1 LVFLQDNAPTGQL
14 NKAFNL
20 KTGSAIFKTDYYFT
34 NHVCD
39 GRMFMARGDQLARQW
54 RILQSLIAA
63 RRGKSAADLAQEL
76 EYHWRTVY
84 RDLEALQLAGFP
96 IFTDRVEGK
105 NLWSILDTARNN
117 VPIPLNL
124 TELMALYFSRGMMT
138 VLKDTVFYES
148 LESFFQKIK
157 ATLPAEYDRL
167 RETIDRISAA
177 TRHRRNIEI
186 DYFTMSRK
194 KKTRRKVA
202 PYKIWFFDGAFY
214 LVGNCG
220 LREDIRIFAL
230 DRIKSLKLTDE
241 TFEMPEDFTVE
252 DFMRTSFGVFHGK
265 PRNVR
270 IRFAAEIAGYISEKI
285 WHATQTITPQKD
297 GSILFE
303 ARVAGTDEI
312 KFWVM
317 SWGAKA
323 QVLSPESLRNEIISE
338 AEDTLRNYHLN
349 SA

>member
-1 LVFLQDNAPTGQL
+1 
-14 NKAFNL
+14 
-20 KTGSAIFKTDYYFT
+20 
-34 NHVCD
+34 
-39 GRMFMARGDQLARQW
+39 MARGDQLARQW

-63 RRGKSAADLAQEL
+63 RRGKSAADLAREL

-105 NLWSILDTARNN
+105 NRWSILDTVRHNI
-117 VPIPLNL
+117 PIPLNL

-157 ATLPAEYDRL
+157 ATLPAETIQYLEKIEESFEVGSKPYKQYDRL
-167 RETIDRISAA
+167 RETIDRISEA
-177 TRHRRNIEI
+177 TRRRKNIEI
-186 DYFTMSRK
+186 EYFTMSRK

-230 DRIKSLKLTDE
+230 DRIKSLTLTDE
-241 TFEMPEDFTVE
+241 TFEMPEGFTVE

-265 PRNVR
+265 PQNVR
-270 IRFAAEIAGYISEKI
+270 VRFAAEVAGYISEKI
-285 WHATQTITPQKD
+285 WHKTQKIQPQKD
-297 GSILFE
+297 GSLIFE

-317 SWGAKA
+317 SWGSKA

-338 AEDTLRNYHLN
+338 AEDTLQNYHLN
-349 SA
+349 LA

>member
-1 LVFLQDNAPTGQL
+1 MQ
-14 NKAFNL
+14 
-20 KTGSAIFKTDYYFT
+20 Y
-34 NHVCD
+34 
-39 GRMFMARGDQLARQW
+39 
-54 RILQSLIAA
+54 
-63 RRGKSAADLAQEL
+63 L
-76 EYHWRTVY
+76 EKI
-84 RDLEALQLAGFP
+84 E
-96 IFTDRVEGK
+96 
-105 NLWSILDTARNN
+105 
-117 VPIPLNL
+117 
-124 TELMALYFSRGMMT
+124 
-138 VLKDTVFYES
+138 
-148 LESFFQKIK
+148 ESFEVGSKPYKQ
-157 ATLPAEYDRL
+157 YDRL

>member
-1 LVFLQDNAPTGQL
+1 
-14 NKAFNL
+14 
-20 KTGSAIFKTDYYFT
+20 
-34 NHVCD
+34 
-39 GRMFMARGDQLARQW
+39 MFMARGDQLARQW

-63 RRGKSAADLAQEL
+63 RRGKSAADLAREL

-105 NLWSILDTARNN
+105 NRWSILDTVRHNI
-117 VPIPLNL
+117 PIPLNL

-157 ATLPAEYDRL
+157 ATLPAETIQYLEKMEESFEVGSKPYKQYDRL
-167 RETIDRISAA
+167 RETIDRISEA
-177 TRHRRNIEI
+177 TRRRKNIEI
-186 DYFTMSRK
+186 EYFTMSRK

-230 DRIKSLKLTDE
+230 DRIKSLTLTDE
-241 TFEMPEDFTVE
+241 TFEMPEGFTVE

-265 PRNVR
+265 PQNVR
-270 IRFAAEIAGYISEKI
+270 VRFAAEVAGYISEKI
-285 WHATQTITPQKD
+285 WHKTQKIQPQKD
-297 GSILFE
+297 GSLIFE

-317 SWGAKA
+317 SWGSKA

-338 AEDTLRNYHLN
+338 AEDTLQNYHLN
-349 SA
+349 LA

>member
-1 LVFLQDNAPTGQL
+1 
-14 NKAFNL
+14 
-20 KTGSAIFKTDYYFT
+20 
-34 NHVCD
+34 
-39 GRMFMARGDQLARQW
+39 MARGDQLARQW

-63 RRGKSAADLAQEL
+63 RRGKSAADLAREL

-117 VPIPLNL
+117 IPIPLDL

-157 ATLPAEYDRL
+157 ATLPAETIQYLERIEQSFEIGSKPYKPYDRL
-167 RETIDRISAA
+167 RETIDRITEA
-177 TRHRRNIEI
+177 TRYRRNIEI

-220 LREDIRIFAL
+220 LRKDIRIFAL

-252 DFMRTSFGVFHGK
+252 DFMQTSFGVFHGK
-265 PRNVR
+265 PRQVR
-270 IRFAAEIAGYISEKI
+270 IRFAAEIAGYIREKI
-285 WHATQTITPQKD
+285 WHRTQKIVPQKD
-297 GSILFE
+297 GSIVFE

-317 SWGAKA
+317 SWGSRAE
-323 QVLSPESLRNEIISE
+323 VLSPESLRDEIISE
-338 AEDTLRNYHLN
+338 AEATLQNYHLN